1 MKTLVRLLGWIIISN
16 SLILAQSD
24 QMHRNKN
31 HGGNWLST
39 LEYLEE
45 GYYQHAVHSALQYL
59 TIEPKRYQLVQHHF
73 EEIARTDAGDP
84 NILVF
89 ADSSENYVRT
99 PVPERIDAI
108 VTALRSV
115 IVDSSNHN
123 PLQAAMLLAAIAIQT
138 REPKAG
144 LDVLVSVADKVD
156 VSAALYQFASRTEEA
171 GFDEVSAQSYQHYAI
186 SPQGDPEYQ
195 PGSLL
200 KQAELYERQGHH
212 TLALAAYRQ
221 LVERFPNRLES
232 SEAIYR
238 QGRLLLHSFRDVV
251 ATRKLLQALTDEGR
265 DYVSG
270 SINLLLAE
278 CDIVANNLDAATER
292 YRGLLA
298 HSQTDWAARYGLGH
312 LFYMRA
318 EFDSAIAHFDTLISM
333 QPGHVLTNDALDLV
347 MLIESQRKLGHNHE
361 LAKFAASI
369 LLQTQGRIHQAEQA
383 RQGLLASPNDIKIRV
398 LLDQAAAFSARAHSD
413 SAIATY
419 MKIIEN
425 MSDHREV
432 FTAHVMRAQLL
443 EKGNQLI
450 EALKAYETTLLRFPD
465 DAKSAKVRLKIQQL
479 RSTFDA
485 TG

>member
-144 LDVLVSVADKVD
+144 LDVLVSV
-156 VSAALYQFASRTEEA
+156 
-171 GFDEVSAQSYQHYAI
+171 
-186 SPQGDPEYQ
+186 
-195 PGSLL
+195 
-200 KQAELYERQGHH
+200 
-212 TLALAAYRQ
+212 
-221 LVERFPNRLES
+221 
-232 SEAIYR
+232 
-238 QGRLLLHSFRDVV
+238 
-251 ATRKLLQALTDEGR
+251 
-265 DYVSG
+265 
-270 SINLLLAE
+270 
-278 CDIVANNLDAATER
+278 
-292 YRGLLA
+292 
-298 HSQTDWAARYGLGH
+298 
-312 LFYMRA
+312 
-318 EFDSAIAHFDTLISM
+318 
-333 QPGHVLTNDALDLV
+333 
-347 MLIESQRKLGHNHE
+347 
-361 LAKFAASI
+361 
-369 LLQTQGRIHQAEQA
+369 
-383 RQGLLASPNDIKIRV
+383 
-398 LLDQAAAFSARAHSD
+398 
-413 SAIATY
+413 
-419 MKIIEN
+419 
-425 MSDHREV
+425 
-432 FTAHVMRAQLL
+432 
-443 EKGNQLI
+443 
-450 EALKAYETTLLRFPD
+450 
-465 DAKSAKVRLKIQQL
+465 
-479 RSTFDA
+479 
-485 TG
+485 